1 MLLFM
6 PYSHLPDWGGSLPIS
21 IPASVLLLTR
31 DTHLCQIQINC
42 VGWHYQHTELFLSV
56 KTDAAPSAVAGV
68 QLMEILTNQTGTKNN
83 FMELHRRAEASVQL
97 TNQNIRYLIP
107 TNRFIVCK
115 LQVIDTKFRLQ
126 ETFKPPS
133 GSGWQIN
140 YCSLANYVAL
150 DGNKVQ
156 FKTVTATAVLR

>member
-1 MLLFM
+1 MLPRQQWLV
-6 PYSHLPDWGGSLPIS
+6 STVH
-21 IPASVLLLTR
+21 
-31 DTHLCQIQINC
+31 
-42 VGWHYQHTELFLSV
+42 
-56 KTDAAPSAVAGV
+56 
-68 QLMEILTNQTGTKNN
+68 LMEILTNQTGTKNN